1 MFIAHA
7 PSGYLLAQAIIKK
20 CPNIGVS
27 TKAILWVGIIGAVF
41 PDIDMLYFYLIDH
54 RQHHHHTYLTHW
66 PISWLVLLVLA
77 LLLSRWAA
85 SKNLA
90 KLLGIFAVA
99 GFLHLMLDT
108 LVGDVWW
115 FAPWVDQSYPLCR
128 NRTSAPAGFI
138 WLRLWTSNPGNW
150 NLAGARKK
158 ANWRPPPSAYGLPP
172 RFHAP

>member
-90 KLLGIFAVA
+90 KLLVIFAVA

-115 FAPWVDQSYPLCR
+115 FAPWVDQSYRLFTVEALYKPWWLSFFLHWSFGVELLICLIAAYVYLQ
-128 NRTSAPAGFI
+128 NRMRDFDLEQG
-138 WLRLWTSNPGNW
+138 G
-150 NLAGARKK
+150 G
-158 ANWRPPPSAYGLPP
+158 
-172 RFHAP
+172 H

>member
-115 FAPWVDQSYPLCR
+115 FAPWVDQSYRLFTVEALYKPWWLSFFLHWSFGVELLICLAAAYVYLQ
-128 NRTSAPAGFI
+128 NRMRDFDLEQG
-138 WLRLWTSNPGNW
+138 GD
-150 NLAGARKK
+150 
-158 ANWRPPPSAYGLPP
+158 
-172 RFHAP
+172 H